1 LKGHDPTKTTASED
15 RSEERARTGASRS
28 RDITE
33 VPDAATLKA
42 FNAKITEEF
51 RANDG
56 KVGGP
61 FEGNELLL
69 LTTTGAKSGE
79 PRLSPLSCKRIAGK
93 LFIIAGNG
101 GADVN
106 PSWVYNLRANP
117 RAHVELGTES
127 FDVTAREL
135 LPAERADI
143 VPKLTADVSAFA
155 EYQAKTSRVIPI
167 FELEPV
173 EQ

>member
-1 LKGHDPTKTTASED
+1 MTQPRDPETIKTM
-15 RSEERARTGASRS
+15 
-28 RDITE
+28 
-33 VPDAATLKA
+33 
-42 FNAKITEEF
+42 NAKVADEF

-61 FEGNELLL
+61 FDGNELLL

-79 PRLSPLSCKRIAGK
+79 PRLSPLSCKRIDGK
-93 LFIIAGNG
+93 LLIVAGYG
-101 GADVN
+101 GADIN

-117 RAHVELGTES
+117 RAHIELGNES

-135 LPAERADI
+135 PPAERADI
-143 VPKLTADVSAFA
+143 IPKLTAAVSAFA
-155 EYQAKTSRVIPI
+155 EYQSKTSRVIPI

-173 EQ
+173 ER

>member
-1 LKGHDPTKTTASED
+1 M
-15 RSEERARTGASRS
+15 
-28 RDITE
+28 TE
-33 VPDAATLKA
+33 QRPDADTLEA
-42 FNAKITEEF
+42 FNKDIADEF
-51 RANDG
+51 RANAG

-79 PRLSPLSCKRIAGK
+79 PRVSPLSCKRIDGK
-93 LFIIAGNG
+93 LLIIAGNG

-106 PSWVYNLRANP
+106 PAWVYNLRANP

-135 LPAERADI
+135 PSAERDDI
-143 VPKLTADVSAFA
+143 IPKLTAEVTAFA
-155 EYQAKTSRVIPI
+155 EFQAKTRRVIPI
-167 FELEPV
+167 FELQPT
-173 EQ
+173 